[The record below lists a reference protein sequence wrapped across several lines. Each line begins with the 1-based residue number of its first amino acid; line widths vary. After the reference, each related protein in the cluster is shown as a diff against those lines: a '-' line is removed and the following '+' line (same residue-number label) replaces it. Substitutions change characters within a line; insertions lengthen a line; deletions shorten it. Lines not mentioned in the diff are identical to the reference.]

1 MISKHFD
8 ESEAT
13 CKCGCGQCI
22 INPALVGLLEAIR
35 ARFMQPVTVYSW
47 NRCEDWNSQVGGVPN
62 SFHVQGTACDIS
74 IENVP
79 LGEIAEEAERVG
91 ADGIGIYLG
100 LGFVH
105 VDVRGWPA
113 RWTE

>member
-47 NRCEDWNSQVGGVPN
+47 NRCEDWNSQV
-62 SFHVQGTACDIS
+62 
-74 IENVP
+74 
-79 LGEIAEEAERVG
+79 
-91 ADGIGIYLG
+91 
-100 LGFVH
+100 
-105 VDVRGWPA
+105 
-113 RWTE
+113 